1 MTRTSL
7 DSPTRTALA
16 APHVTSFLLIDMGFD
31 SGPVY
36 LTSAPH
42 NVDWSG
48 RTYTCAQGIGS
59 IEPTVETDTQAQG
72 LTFTL
77 SGAPGSAI
85 AAALTEPVQGRPVV
99 LRLAVVDNGTLRVD
113 PNVWSGNFDQM
124 MIEDSV
130 GGPVIRVTAEHAM
143 IAWGQASGHLF
154 SDQDQ
159 RAVDPTDAFFSFGAQ
174 MVEVTIVW
182 PNKDFG
188 R

>member
-1 MTRTSL
+1 MSRTSL

-16 APHVTSFLLIDMGFD
+16 APHVISFLLMDLGFD
-31 SGPVY
+31 SGTLY

-42 NVDWSG
+42 DVTWGGNN
-48 RTYTCAQGIGS
+48 YTCAQGIGS

-77 SGAPGSAI
+77 SGVPASAI
-85 AAALTEPVQGRPVV
+85 AGALTEPVQGRRVV

-113 PNVWSGNFDQM
+113 PNVWAGNFDQM
-124 MIEDSV
+124 TIEDSL

-143 IAWGQASGHLF
+143 IAWGQASGQLF

-159 RAVDPTDAFFSFGAQ
+159 RTVDGNDEFFSFAAQ
-174 MVEVTIVW
+174 MAEATIVW